1 MIELML
7 RADILVIDRLIDIA
21 ELTLLLY
28 TISLAVVSVTVTSNL
43 AVHLLFSY

>member
-1 MIELML
+1 ML
-7 RADILVIDRLIDIA
+7 RADILVIDRLRDIA

-28 TISLAVVSVTVTSNL
+28 TISLTVVSVTVTSNL